1 MKNKP
6 MIVTT
11 GEAVKR
17 ERREGDEI
25 RLTTFIPIKIRK
37 RDGRAVVVWPAVAEV
52 AARNKIAVQRQET
65 ALGGETARKRQ
76 FPGIQAGRYPK
87 AQAPAPRGDSGQ
99 EKGLGDYSSPY
110 GWW

>member
-6 MIVTT
+6 MIVAT

-17 ERREGDEI
+17 ERREGDAI
-25 RLTTFIPIKIRK
+25 RLTTFIPIKK
-37 RDGRAVVVWPAVAEV
+37 RGGRAVVVRPAVAGV

-65 ALGGETARKRQ
+65 APGGETARKRQ
-76 FPGIQAGRYPK
+76 FPGIRAGRYPK